1 MTTRREV
8 LGWTAA
14 SLGMLASGATRA
26 VVEAAS
32 KPLDILFL
40 GGTGFIGPFQVEH
53 ALARGHKVTLFNR
66 GRSDTTLF
74 DGKAELLIGNRDSKV
89 DQGLSAL
96 AGDRKWDIVIDNSG
110 YVPRHVRESVKLLKG
125 RVGRYIYV
133 SSVAVYEPGV
143 TNVLESSPLRAL
155 PDPQNEQ
162 MSWDRYGPLKA
173 ECDRIVQKEL
183 GKSATIVRPTYIV
196 GPKDE
201 TDRFTY
207 WVDRV
212 ARGGDVLGPPAPHNE
227 LQWVDVRDLGPWIV
241 GLGERGATGIF
252 NAAGPTQALNWEETL
267 VGLTWLSKDLVRFH
281 WPTAELLKQ
290 LEIDLPLVS
299 PGRPSRHFDNAASLG
314 AGLNYR
320 PLADTSAATLQWW
333 EAQSEERRA
342 HAEGW
347 PAAEKER
354 AAIEKLNAARG

>member
-14 SLGMLASGATRA
+14 GLGMLASGVTRA
-26 VVEAAS
+26 AVEAAS

-66 GRSDTTLF
+66 GRSAATPF
-74 DGKAELLIGNRDSKV
+74 DGKVEILIGNRDPKV

-110 YVPRHVRESVKLLKG
+110 YVPRHVRESVNLLKG

-133 SSVAVYEPGV
+133 STVAVYEPGV
-143 TNVLESSPLRAL
+143 KNTVESSPLRAL

-173 ECDRIVQKEL
+173 ECDRIVQKGL
-183 GKSATIVRPTYIV
+183 GKSATILRPTYIV
-196 GPKDE
+196 GPNDE

-212 ARGGDVLGPPAPHNE
+212 ARGGDLLGPPEPHNE
-227 LQWVDVRDLGPWIV
+227 LQWVDVRDLGPWVV
-241 GLGERGATGIF
+241 GLGEGNVSGIF
-252 NAAGPTQALNWEETL
+252 NVAGPTQAVNWEETL
-267 VGLTWLSKDLVRFH
+267 VGLSWLSKDMVRFH
-281 WPTAELLKQ
+281 WPTEDLLK
-290 LEIDLPLVS
+290 EFGINLPLVT
-299 PGRPSRHFDNAASLG
+299 PGRESRHFDNAASLG
-314 AGLNYR
+314 AGMNYR

-333 EAQSEERRA
+333 QAQSDERRA
-342 HAEGW
+342 QAQDW

-354 AAIEKLNAARG
+354 AAIEKLKAARG